1 MNYLRPSI
9 YFLLAG
15 VMTGCAVAPTKG
27 PEKDKTYRIT
37 VMHTNDH
44 HGRFWKNSDGEY
56 GMAARKTVIDGIR
69 SEVTAAGGYTLL
81 LDGGDVNTGIPESDL
96 QDAVPDFKGM
106 NLLGYQAMAVGNH
119 EFDKPLTVLKMQRK
133 LAQFPMLSANIY
145 ERGERMFAPYKIFT
159 LGDLRVGVMGLT
171 TEDAHKMVH
180 PEHVQNIEFRSVIAE
195 ARQVVPELRR
205 QADVVIAATH
215 MGHFENGN
223 HGTQATGD
231 VEMAR
236 AVNGIDLVVGGHSQN
251 PACMKA
257 ENVLDRAYVP
267 GAACLPDRQNGTWI
281 VQAHEWGKYVG
292 RADFEYRNREFKLV
306 KYSLIPINLKKSVKA
321 ADGSSTLAPYTPI
334 VPENPDMLALLAP
347 FQTYGQLKLGVS
359 IGETDAKLEGDR
371 PAMRS
376 RPTSMGVLVGLASME
391 KTGADFAVVNAGS
404 VRDSLPV
411 GKISYKDVLKVFPF
425 GNTLVT
431 VDLSGTEVMAYL
443 NTVAKMTVGSGA
455 FPQFA
460 GVQLDITAGVVTRAL
475 IRNTPLDPVKNYR
488 LVVNNFQAVGGDGYP
503 VLTGHKSFLDSGYV
517 DADVLREYIADHTP
531 LKSTLFAPGEAVVR
545 R

>member
-1 MNYLRPSI
+1 
-9 YFLLAG
+9 
-15 VMTGCAVAPTKG
+15 
-27 PEKDKTYRIT
+27 
-37 VMHTNDH
+37 
-44 HGRFWKNSDGEY
+44 
-56 GMAARKTVIDGIR
+56 
-69 SEVTAAGGYTLL
+69 
-81 LDGGDVNTGIPESDL
+81 
-96 QDAVPDFKGM
+96 
-106 NLLGYQAMAVGNH
+106 
-119 EFDKPLTVLKMQRK
+119 
-133 LAQFPMLSANIY
+133 
-145 ERGERMFAPYKIFT
+145 
-159 LGDLRVGVMGLT
+159 
-171 TEDAHKMVH
+171 
-180 PEHVQNIEFRSVIAE
+180 
-195 ARQVVPELRR
+195 
-205 QADVVIAATH
+205 
-215 MGHFENGN
+215 
-223 HGTQATGD
+223 
-231 VEMAR
+231 
-236 AVNGIDLVVGGHSQN
+236 
-251 PACMKA
+251 
-257 ENVLDRAYVP
+257 
-267 GAACLPDRQNGTWI
+267 
-281 VQAHEWGKYVG
+281 
-292 RADFEYRNREFKLV
+292 
-306 KYSLIPINLKKSVKA
+306 
-321 ADGSSTLAPYTPI
+321 GSSTLAPYTPI